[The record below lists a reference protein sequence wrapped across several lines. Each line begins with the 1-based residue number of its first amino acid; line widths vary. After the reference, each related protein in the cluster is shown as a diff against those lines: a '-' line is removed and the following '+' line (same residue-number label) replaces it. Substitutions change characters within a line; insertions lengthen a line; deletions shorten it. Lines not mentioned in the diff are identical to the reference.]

1 MKNGPVWV
9 SGDRK
14 MFQSPTGFQPS
25 ASVMA
30 MAASYHQGGRIQQ
43 QFGGEKARLNQ
54 MNFLLAKKK
63 EQELK
68 QQQMQDSQKG
78 TMA

>member
-1 MKNGPVWV
+1 MKNGTCIPAEN
-9 SGDRK
+9 RK

-30 MAASYHQGGRIQQ
+30 MAATYHNGGKVQQ
-43 QFGGEKARLNQ
+43 QFGGEKTRLNQ
-54 MNFLLAKKK
+54 MNFLLMKKK

-68 QQQMQDSQKG
+68 QQQMQESQKG